1 MSILPNGVGML
12 MLRVEG
18 LVKHYRLHSSW
29 LAGHEIVKAV
39 DGVDLAIHVGES
51 VGIVGESGSG
61 KSTLAK
67 LIMMLEKP
75 TQGKIY
81 WGAKEVTTL
90 SNQRRRELR
99 RDIQIVFQDTY
110 ASLNPRCSVQ
120 ESLMEPLENFSLL
133 DKVTVLPRLQEILA
147 IVQLPISMLLRYPS
161 ELSGGERQRVCIAR
175 ALILEPKFIIFD
187 EATSGLD
194 VTLQSEIL
202 MMLKELRQEKGLTY
216 LFITHNLKLIPYVT
230 DRALVMYQGKVVE
243 TLTSNGL
250 TQAVHPYTR
259 LLLSSVP
266 ISHPKERRRN

>member
-1 MSILPNGVGML
+1 

-39 DGVDLAIHVGES
+39 DGVDFTIHAGES

-67 LIMMLEKP
+67 LIMMLEQP
-75 TQGKIY
+75 TQGNIF
-81 WGAKEVTTL
+81 WESKEVTAL
-90 SNQRRRELR
+90 SNPQRRELR

-110 ASLNPRCSVQ
+110 ASLNPRFSVQ
-120 ESLMEPLENFSLL
+120 ESLIEPLANFSLV
-133 DKVTVLPRLQEILA
+133 DKVDTLPRLQEMLE
-147 IVQLPISMLLRYPS
+147 IVQLPTSMLLRYPS

-175 ALILEPKFIIFD
+175 ALILEPKFLIFD

-202 MMLKELRQEKGLTY
+202 RMLKELRQAKNLTY

-230 DRALVMYQGKVVE
+230 ERALVMYQGKIVE
-243 TLTSNGL
+243 TLASKGL
-250 TQAVHPYTR
+250 SQAVHPYTR

-266 ISHPKERRRN
+266 ISHPKERRK

>member
-1 MSILPNGVGML
+1 

-39 DGVDLAIHVGES
+39 DGISLTVNAGES

-67 LIMMLEKP
+67 LIVMLEKA
-75 TQGKIY
+75 TMGKIY
-81 WGAKEVTTL
+81 WRGEEVGAL
-90 SNQRRRELR
+90 SSSRRHELR

-110 ASLNPRCSVQ
+110 ASLNPRFSVQ
-120 ESLMEPLENFSLL
+120 ESLEEPLLNFSLTG
-133 DKVTVLPRLQEILA
+133 KVSLVTRLQEILE
-147 IVQLPISMLLRYPS
+147 IVQLPKSMLFRYPS

-175 ALILEPKFIIFD
+175 ALILEPQFIIFD

-194 VTLQSEIL
+194 VTLQSQVL
-202 MMLKELRQEKGLTY
+202 TMLKDLRREKGLTY

-230 DRALVMYQGKVVE
+230 ERALVMYQGKVVE
-243 TLTSNGL
+243 ILKSDQL
-250 TQAVHPYTR
+250 QKAVHPYTR

-266 ISHPKERRRN
+266 ISHPSERRVRDELTAYGK

>member
-1 MSILPNGVGML
+1 

-18 LVKHYRLHSSW
+18 LVKHYRLHASW
-29 LAGHEIVKAV
+29 LAGHELVKAV
-39 DGVDLAIHVGES
+39 DGLDFTINAGES

-75 TQGKIY
+75 THGQIY
-81 WGAKEVTTL
+81 WGNAEVTAL
-90 SNQRRRELR
+90 SNQQRRELR
-99 RDIQIVFQDTY
+99 QEIQIVFQDTY
-110 ASLNPRCSVQ
+110 ASLNPRYSVQ
-120 ESLMEPLENFSLL
+120 EALTEPLANFSLL
-133 DKVTVLPRLQEILA
+133 DKVAILPCLRQILEL
-147 IVQLPISMLLRYPS
+147 VKLPASMLLRYPS

-202 MMLKELRQEKGLTY
+202 KMLKELRQVKGLTY
-216 LFITHNLKLIPYVT
+216 LFITHNLKLIPYIT
-230 DRALVMYQGKVVE
+230 ERALVMYQGKIVE
-243 TLTSNGL
+243 TLTSNRL

-266 ISHPKERRRN
+266 ISHPKERRRT